1 MEKRRRKNGELR
13 LENKNNLSRKAG
25 FSKVLSNR
33 FYIHISATFDDG
45 GGKMPL
51 TPLDIHNKEF
61 NKGFRGYDED
71 EVNEFLDQVIKD
83 YELVLREKKELE
95 EQLKE
100 MNERLNH
107 FSSIEETL
115 NKSIVIA
122 QEAGEEVKR
131 NSQKEAKLI
140 IKEAEKNADRIVNE
154 ALSKARKIALEIE
167 DLKKQSKVFRTRFK
181 MLIEA
186 QLDLLNNDDWDHLLE
201 YELDA
206 TELKTAQEEEPLT

>member
-1 MEKRRRKNGELR
+1 
-13 LENKNNLSRKAG
+13 
-25 FSKVLSNR
+25 
-33 FYIHISATFDDG
+33 
-45 GGKMPL
+45 MPL

-95 EQLKE
+95 ERLEE
-100 MNERLNH
+100 MQERLNH
-107 FSSIEETL
+107 FSNIEETL

-131 NSQKEAKLI
+131 NAQKEAKLI

-154 ALSKARKIALEIE
+154 SLSKARKIALEIE
-167 DLKKQSKVFRTRFK
+167 DLKKQSKIFRTRFK

-186 QLDLLNNDDWDHLLE
+186 QLDMLNTDDWDHLLE
-201 YELDA
+201 YEVDA
-206 TELKTAQEEEPLT
+206 SDLILQKEEDSLA

>member
-1 MEKRRRKNGELR
+1 
-13 LENKNNLSRKAG
+13 
-25 FSKVLSNR
+25 
-33 FYIHISATFDDG
+33 
-45 GGKMPL
+45 MPL

-61 NKGFRGYDED
+61 SKGFRGYDED

-83 YELVLREKKELE
+83 YELLIREKKELE
-95 EQLKE
+95 EKLRDQT
-100 MNERLNH
+100 ERLGH

-122 QEAGEEVKR
+122 QEAGEEVRR
-131 NSQKEAKLI
+131 NAQKEAKLI

-154 ALSKARKIALEIE
+154 SLTKARKIALEIE

-186 QLDLLNNDDWDHLLE
+186 QLDLLSNDDWDHLLQ

-206 TELKTAQEEEPLT
+206 SELKAAEEDSLA